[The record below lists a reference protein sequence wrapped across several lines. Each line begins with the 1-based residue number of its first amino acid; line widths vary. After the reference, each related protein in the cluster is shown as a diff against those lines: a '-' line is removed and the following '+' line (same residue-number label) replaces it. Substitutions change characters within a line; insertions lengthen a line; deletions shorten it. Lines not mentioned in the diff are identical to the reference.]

1 MSGPPGQPRWLWSC
15 GVARLGCLNHDDA
28 GTGMPAKIKTWLIW
42 LTVAFL
48 VFAVVR
54 NPSQAANVVRA
65 IWDLIYMTISGF
77 VTFFGELVS

>member
-1 MSGPPGQPRWLWSC
+1 
-15 GVARLGCLNHDDA
+15 
-28 GTGMPAKIKTWLIW
+28 MPAKIKTWLIW
-42 LTVAFL
+42 LVVAFI

-77 VTFFGELVS
+77 VTFFGELVT

>member
-1 MSGPPGQPRWLWSC
+1 
-15 GVARLGCLNHDDA
+15 
-28 GTGMPAKIKTWLIW
+28 MPAKIKTWLIW

>member
-1 MSGPPGQPRWLWSC
+1 
-15 GVARLGCLNHDDA
+15 
-28 GTGMPAKIKTWLIW
+28 MPAKIKTVVIWLI
-42 LTVAFL
+42 VAFL

-54 NPSQAANVVRA
+54 NPDQAANVVRA